1 MSHKS
6 ALRFAPLLILLLA
19 TTSAGAA
26 ERTPAKF
33 PTLGGEPG
41 NDLTCEPIPDAAKGH
56 FVCED
61 KESYDRCKT
70 LEGTGKVH
78 VNGAKEATPVV
89 KCQQGG

>member
-1 MSHKS
+1 MLNRRVSLVS
-6 ALRFAPLLILLLA
+6 VLFLLITTTA
-19 TTSAGAA
+19 TGWATARS
-26 ERTPAKF
+26 PAKF

-61 KESYDRCKT
+61 KESYDRCKM
-70 LEGTGKVH
+70 LESTGKVH

>member
-1 MSHKS
+1 M
-6 ALRFAPLLILLLA
+6 LIRRVSVISFLIVLISINA
-19 TTSAGAA
+19 TGRAA

-41 NDLTCEPIPDAAKGH
+41 NDLTCEPMPDTAKGH

-70 LEGTGKVH
+70 LEGTGKVR
-78 VNGAKEATPVV
+78 VNGAKKATPVV